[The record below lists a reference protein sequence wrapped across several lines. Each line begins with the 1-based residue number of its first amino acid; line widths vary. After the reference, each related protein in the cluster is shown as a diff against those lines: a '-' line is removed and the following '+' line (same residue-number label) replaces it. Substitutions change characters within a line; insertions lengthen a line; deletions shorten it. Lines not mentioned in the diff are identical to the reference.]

1 MEHFKTQTD
10 NETSFYGD
18 KMNSLMKDLSSEI
31 QEFSAAEQSRDNGL
45 KAMQFSLQQDQKRF
59 NFSYNQIAGQF
70 KDNAN
75 KTMNELVL
83 ELQKGRFIKE

>member
-1 MEHFKTQTD
+1 
-10 NETSFYGD
+10 
-18 KMNSLMKDLSSEI
+18 MNTLMKDLSSKI

-45 KAMQFSLQQDQKRF
+45 KIMQFSLQQDQKRF
-59 NFSYNQIAGQF
+59 NFSYIINQIVGQF

-75 KTMNELVL
+75 KTLKELVL